1 MLRTHAPFVTISA
14 NHSMMTRPLLL
25 LLFSLIP
32 SFFPAASAAGEG
44 SAAGQSKSIVCS
56 ACHGANGIST
66 NPIWPNL
73 AGQHA
78 SYLLQQLKH
87 YKEGKTRPAPMMSP
101 MVATLTER
109 DMEDLAEFY
118 AKMPLG
124 TAQPRTKN
132 VTLGKRLYR
141 QGDLSKHVPACI
153 ACHGPDG
160 RGAAQA
166 GFPVISHQQPE
177 YLIQQLQAFK
187 TGVRTSDPLAIMRT
201 TSAKLS
207 TEDMRALADYLSTL

>member
-1 MLRTHAPFVTISA
+1 
-14 NHSMMTRPLLL
+14 MTRLLFL
-25 LLFSLIP
+25 FLCNDSLRAVTFLFSLIL
-32 SFFPAASAAGEG
+32 SVSSSASAAGD
-44 SAAGQSKSIVCS
+44 SVAGQSKSIVCS

-66 NPIWPNL
+66 NPLWPNL

-78 SYLLQQLKH
+78 PYLLQQLKH
-87 YKEGKTRPAPMMSP
+87 YKDGKTRPAPMMSP
-101 MVATLTER
+101 MVATLTEQ

-124 TAQPRTKN
+124 AALPPAKN
-132 VTLGKRLYR
+132 VTQGERLYR
-141 QGDLSKHVPACI
+141 QGDMSKHVPACI

-177 YLIQQLQAFK
+177 YLMQQLQAFK
-187 TGVRTSDPLAIMRT
+187 TGARTSDPLAIMRT

-207 TEDMRALADYLSTL
+207 TEDMRALADYLGGL